1 MVMVIFGAGA
11 SFDSVPHRPPG
22 TTFSGREYRPPLANE
37 LFGDRPQ
44 FASAMEQFPK
54 CLALIPH
61 LRKAGISVEEELEK
75 LQTEAEEDPERHRQ
89 LAAIRYYLH
98 FLLTD
103 CVQIWTRT
111 VARGVTNYRT
121 LLDHVRHWSKGKEQ
135 VCLVTF
141 NYDTMLEAALPLLGV
156 EVHELP
162 DYIASDTCKVIKLHG
177 SVNWGREVDTPIEGL
192 GERAQKVIV
201 DELIDRAPDL
211 QISQRYRMTGTR
223 PMFRHDDAGLFP
235 ALAIPVERKRSFE
248 CPPEH
253 LDALRTCIPEV
264 SKILIIGWRA
274 TEYNFLDLLVNNLR
288 KQVRVMVVAGGR
300 NHADEISI
308 KLADAGLKGDFLSTE
323 GGFTD
328 LIEKREIDY
337 FLTG

>member
-1 MVMVIFGAGA
+1 MMVVFGAGA
-11 SFDSVPHRPPG
+11 SFDSVPHRPP
-22 TTFSGREYRPPLANE
+22 RKPYLHMEYRPPLANE
-37 LFGDRPQ
+37 MFGDRTQ

-54 CLALIPH
+54 CLAVIPH
-61 LRKAGISVEEELEK
+61 LRKAGISVEQELEK

-98 FLLTD
+98 FLLWD
-103 CVQIWTRT
+103 CVNIWNSN
-111 VARGVTNYRT
+111 VAQGVTNYKT
-121 LLDHVRHWSKGKEQ
+121 LLDHVRHWSKGREQ

-141 NYDTMLEAALPLLGV
+141 NYDTMLEAALPLVGV
-156 EVHELP
+156 EIQDLP

-192 GERAQKVIV
+192 GEKAQKVIV
-201 DELIDRAPDL
+201 DELIDRASDL
-211 QISQRYRMTGTR
+211 QISQRYRITGTH
-223 PMFRHDDAGLFP
+223 PMFRHHNAALFP
-235 ALAIPVERKRSFE
+235 ALAIPVEKKRSFE

-253 LDALRTCIPEV
+253 LDALHTCIPEV
-264 SKILIIGWRA
+264 SKILIVGWRA
-274 TEYNFLDLLVNNLR
+274 TEYNFLDLLVNKLR
-288 KQVRVMVVAGGR
+288 KRVRVMVVAGGQ
-300 NHADEISI
+300 NHADEIAA
-308 KLADAGLKGDFLSTE
+308 KLAEAGIKGDFLSTG